1 MWLSSSLALGPG
13 MAVGAIAVE
22 QMTTLQT
29 MSHCHLTVCGMIW
42 DSGWL
47 YPYMSP
53 LLAAQ
58 SGFLERKDKLTL
70 TGCSGRL

>member
-1 MWLSSSLALGPG
+1 MWLSSSLALGPS

-22 QMTTLQT
+22 QMTTFQT
-29 MSHCHLTVCGMIW
+29 MSHCHLTVYGMIW

-47 YPYMSP
+47 YPCISP

-58 SGFLERKDKLTL
+58 SVFLR
-70 TGCSGRL
+70 GGRTN

>member
-1 MWLSSSLALGPG
+1 MWLNSSLALGPG

-29 MSHCHLTVCGMIW
+29 MSRCHLTVCGVIW
-42 DSGWL
+42 DSGCL
-47 YPYMSP
+47 YPCMSP

-58 SGFLERKDKLTL
+58 SVF
-70 TGCSGRL
+70 TGEEGQINPPWVQ

>member
-1 MWLSSSLALGPG
+1 MVLSSSLASGPS

-29 MSHCHLTVCGMIW
+29 VSRCHLTVCGMIW

-47 YPYMSP
+47 YPRISP

-58 SGFLERKDKLTL
+58 GVFGGGGTN
-70 TGCSGRL
+70 